1 MKGSGE
7 TRTEGSSEE
16 EAHALERVVRRRGAS
31 RVRWRYIFDHS
42 SAVILRKIS
51 QEDAEVARMEME
63 RKLRKVGG
71 SVMVPIPPEMLDE
84 LQLRVD
90 QPVRLISESGG
101 IRIEPS
107 VPRPS
112 PEVVEFAA
120 KFMDEYE
127 EVLRELAN
135 R

>member
-1 MKGSGE
+1 
-7 TRTEGSSEE
+7 
-16 EAHALERVVRRRGAS
+16 
-31 RVRWRYIFDHS
+31 
-42 SAVILRKIS
+42 
-51 QEDAEVARMEME
+51 MEME

-90 QPVRLISESGG
+90 QPMRLISGSGG
-101 IRIEPS
+101 LRIEPA

-127 EVLRELAN
+127 EVLRELAD

>member
-1 MKGSGE
+1 
-7 TRTEGSSEE
+7 
-16 EAHALERVVRRRGAS
+16 
-31 RVRWRYIFDHS
+31 
-42 SAVILRKIS
+42 
-51 QEDAEVARMEME
+51 MEIE

-84 LQLRVD
+84 LQLRAD
-90 QPVRLISESGG
+90 QPVRLVSDGEG
-101 IRIEPS
+101 IRIGPA

-127 EVLRELAN
+127 DALRELAD

>member
-1 MKGSGE
+1 
-7 TRTEGSSEE
+7 
-16 EAHALERVVRRRGAS
+16 
-31 RVRWRYIFDHS
+31 
-42 SAVILRKIS
+42 
-51 QEDAEVARMEME
+51 MEIE

-84 LQLRVD
+84 LQLRAD
-90 QPVRLISESGG
+90 QLVRLVSEEGS
-101 IRIEPS
+101 IKIEPA

-127 EVLRELAN
+127 DVLRELAD

>member
-1 MKGSGE
+1 MSKRSL
-7 TRTEGSSEE
+7 TSLLLL
-16 EAHALERVVRRRGAS
+16 ARGFNYNS
-31 RVRWRYIFDHS
+31 H
-42 SAVILRKIS
+42 VILSKTVWRFVDLEI
-51 QEDAEVARMEME
+51 E

-84 LQLRVD
+84 LQLQAG
-90 QPVRLISESGG
+90 QPVRLVSEGRG
-101 IRIEPS
+101 LRIEPA

-120 KFMDEYE
+120 KFIEEYE
-127 EVLRELAN
+127 DVLRELAD

>member
-1 MKGSGE
+1 V
-7 TRTEGSSEE
+7 
-16 EAHALERVVRRRGAS
+16 RV
-31 RVRWRYIFDHS
+31 
-42 SAVILRKIS
+42 
-51 QEDAEVARMEME
+51 E

-71 SVMVPIPPEMLDE
+71 SVMVPIPPEMLEE
-84 LQLRVD
+84 LQLRAD
-90 QPVRLISESGG
+90 QSVRLVSEEGS

-107 VPRPS
+107 APRPS

-127 EVLRELAN
+127 DVMRELAD